1 MHFNG
6 FKRHLDVVRSG
17 NLTGL
22 DKRHSDT
29 NVHLDTPSEDSP
41 DESGDV
47 QDLRPSAPR
56 EISLVPM
63 GSTFSDDFD
72 EVPRTTFRS
81 PLRSYTLEV
90 PDEHRGALRQL
101 RSLRSTLS
109 AAIDSYKSNKDLAD
123 EPSDGDE
130 NEKTRRFNDPGMVWV
145 RGCSCQV
152 SGPACMPLSEIVH
165 DLRGLK
171 AVQNSANLNLNGPAG
186 CEGASHFASAL
197 QGQLCYHPG

>member
-1 MHFNG
+1 MRSLTWHLHLAVPAIDKVAAVQTLGIFSNAYRRLFGIHFGG
-6 FKRHLDVVRSG
+6 FKRQLDVVRSG
-17 NLTGL
+17 NLAGL
-22 DKRHSDT
+22 DKQHSATHD
-29 NVHLDTPSEDSP
+29 HLDTPSEDSP

-47 QDLRPSAPR
+47 QELRRSPPR

-72 EVPRTTFRS
+72 DVPRASFRS

-90 PDEHRGALRQL
+90 GHEHGGALRQL

-123 EPSDGDE
+123 QPSGGDE
-130 NEKTRRFNDPGMVWV
+130 NEQTRRFNDPGMVWV

-152 SGPACMPLSEIVH
+152 R
-165 DLRGLK
+165 LRLL
-171 AVQNSANLNLNGPAG
+171 VTS
-186 CEGASHFASAL
+186 S
-197 QGQLCYHPG
+197 